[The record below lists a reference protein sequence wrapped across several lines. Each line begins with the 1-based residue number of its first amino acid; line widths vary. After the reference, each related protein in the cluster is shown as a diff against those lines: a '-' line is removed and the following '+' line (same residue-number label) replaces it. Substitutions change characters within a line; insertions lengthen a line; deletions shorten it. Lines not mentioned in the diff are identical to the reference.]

1 MSIPE
6 VNLRPM
12 VDADRA
18 FLRELYGTTRAAEM
32 ALLPWPQA
40 AIDAFLDQQF
50 QAQHDYYQAQFA
62 DAGFFVIEAAGERIG
77 RACLQWTDSHVQFID
92 MALLPA
98 WRGRGIGSRL
108 LGQWL
113 ARADERGLSAG
124 LHVTADNPALR
135 LYQRCGF
142 QVVGENG
149 LSLKM
154 SRPASIAAID
164 ATGEPRYPRGPELQ
178 TIFHADRQF

>member
-6 VNLRPM
+6 VNLRPI

-18 FLRELYGTTRAAEM
+18 FLRTLYGTTRAAEM

-40 AIDAFLDQQF
+40 ATDAFLDQQF
-50 QAQHDYYQAQFA
+50 QAQHDHYQAQFA
-62 DAGFFVIEAAGERIG
+62 DADFLVIEVAGEPIG
-77 RACLQWTDSHVQFID
+77 RACLLWTDSHVQFID

-98 WRGRGIGSRL
+98 WCGRGIGSRL

-124 LHVTADNPALR
+124 LHVTSHNPALR

-178 TIFHADRQF
+178 TIFHADRQL